1 MVEIDYGKAIKTF
14 REDLGMTRKD
24 FYTKAGITQSRLS
37 QLENNTFAK
46 PEQTVKEVL
55 KKFDVSFPDF
65 LVVYGG
71 YTYEN
76 KSFDS
81 FEALREYKEAKDKLP
96 PSNPDDYKKDITE
109 LSEYHEMERFID
121 TLEYLN
127 DYASNDERR
136 TIMDLVDFYQFRKY
150 DKKDYQKWLVERSK
164 EQDKSTPE

>member
-1 MVEIDYGKAIKTF
+1 MTEIDYGKAIKTF

-81 FEALREYKEAKDKLP
+81 LEDLYAYEKMKNELP
-96 PSNPDDYKKDITE
+96 PDNPEDYVPDVTE
-109 LSEYHEMERFID
+109 LKEYFELHRFID
-121 TLEYLN
+121 NLDYLKN
-127 DYASNDERR
+127 EATPEEINAVMDIIDVYKFKKYHQADYLQWLADNS
-136 TIMDLVDFYQFRKY
+136 
-150 DKKDYQKWLVERSK
+150 KDQN
-164 EQDKSTPE
+164 KSTPE